1 MQNNLLKNIFYLF
14 FPLLCG
20 SLVGLLISNSMD
32 YGIINKPLLS
42 PPGFIFPIVWSILYL
57 LLGLSYYLYKKNSND
72 NLTLDKVYYIS
83 LLVNL
88 LWSVFFFILK
98 WRLFTIFWTLLLL
111 GLVIYLMYL
120 YFKSYKPS
128 FYLNI
133 PYLIWLLFATYL
145 TIGVYILN

>member
-1 MQNNLLKNIFYLF
+1 MQNNILKNIFYLF

-72 NLTLDKVYYIS
+72 NLTLDKVYYVG
-83 LLVNL
+83 LFVNL

>member
-1 MQNNLLKNIFYLF
+1 MQNNIVKNIFYLF

-72 NLTLDKVYYIS
+72 NLTLDKVYYVG

-88 LWSVFFFILK
+88 LWSFLLCSKMAFI
-98 WRLFTIFWTLLLL
+98 
-111 GLVIYLMYL
+111 Y
-120 YFKSYKPS
+120 
-128 FYLNI
+128 
-133 PYLIWLLFATYL
+133 
-145 TIGVYILN
+145 YILDTLITRTRYLSYVFIFQKL

>member
-1 MQNNLLKNIFYLF
+1 MQNNIVKNIFYLF

-42 PPGFIFPIVWSILYL
+42 PPSFIFPIVWSVLYL

-72 NLTLDKVYYIS
+72 NLTLEKVYYVG
-83 LLVNL
+83 LFVNL